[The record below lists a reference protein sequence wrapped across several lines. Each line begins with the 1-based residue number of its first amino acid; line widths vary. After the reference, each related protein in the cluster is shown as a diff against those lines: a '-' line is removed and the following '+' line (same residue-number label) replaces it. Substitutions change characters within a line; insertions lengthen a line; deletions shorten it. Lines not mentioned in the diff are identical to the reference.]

1 MLQGAA
7 KPWPLGGLANLT
19 GIARKAISP
28 ARRKAWVRAAAR
40 QPEASPSHGVPVIDI
55 STLNPAQLEAVTAP
69 DGPVLVIAG
78 AGSGKTRVLTERLMA
93 YLTDAEHPVDID
105 HFLVIT
111 STRAAAAELSS
122 RILDGIYARIASD
135 PEIRRLRRQFSFKT
149 AKSAVQSFH
158 CTALFLIHKNE
169 KTNIISA
176 RRSRTVR

>member
-1 MLQGAA
+1 MSEPKWTSAQ
-7 KPWPLGGLANLT
+7 
-19 GIARKAISP
+19 
-28 ARRKAWVRAAAR
+28 RAAMEDRGGA
-40 QPEASPSHGVPVIDI
+40 
-55 STLNPAQLEAVTAP
+55 L
-69 DGPVLVIAG
+69 LVSAA

-111 STRAAAAELSS
+111 YTRAAAAELRS

-135 PEIRRLRRQFSFKT
+135 PENRRLRRQVPSKI

-169 KTNIISA
+169 KANIISA